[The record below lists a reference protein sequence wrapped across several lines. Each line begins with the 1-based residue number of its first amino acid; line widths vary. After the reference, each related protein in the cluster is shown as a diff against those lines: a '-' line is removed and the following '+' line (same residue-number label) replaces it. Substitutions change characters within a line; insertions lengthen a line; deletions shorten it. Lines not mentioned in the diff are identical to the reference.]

1 MKTLVAIVDDDEF
14 VISAWTR
21 FLKSRKIES
30 RGFNCGKELMDNIAA
45 GEMPRV
51 IVTDFNYTNLEIKT
65 GADYCKEIKEKYP
78 NIKVIGISGGELE
91 NLKKFKQARADIVY
105 EKPIDFIGIILP
117 QIQLYLEEDKR
128 NCEEKNVVD
137 DDALD
142 DAYLSKARELNFDS
156 ETLAQREETR
166 DRKI

>member
-1 MKTLVAIVDDDEF
+1 MP
-14 VISAWTR
+14 VI
-21 FLKSRKIES
+21 
-30 RGFNCGKELMDNIAA
+30 
-45 GEMPRV
+45 
-51 IVTDFNYTNLEIKT
+51 
-65 GADYCKEIKEKYP
+65 
-78 NIKVIGISGGELE
+78 
-91 NLKKFKQARADIVY
+91 KQ
-105 EKPIDFIGIILP
+105 
-117 QIQLYLEEDKR
+117 YLEEDKR